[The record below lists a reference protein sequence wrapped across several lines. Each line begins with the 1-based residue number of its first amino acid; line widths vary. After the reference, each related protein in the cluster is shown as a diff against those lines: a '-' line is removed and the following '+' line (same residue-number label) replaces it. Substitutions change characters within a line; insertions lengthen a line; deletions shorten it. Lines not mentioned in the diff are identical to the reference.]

1 MKALLVESPVANL
14 ASIRGALMEAG
25 ADVEV
30 SADPGSVARA
40 ERIVLPGVG
49 SFPAAARWLE
59 ESGVAGAL
67 RRAAANGAAILGVCL
82 GHQLLFEKS
91 EEGGPSDQGVALL
104 EGEVTKLS
112 DRLPLPL
119 VGWGRVVFDSDPL
132 FAGISSPAEFYFVHS
147 FRAVPANAG
156 DVVATA
162 SYGETYPAAVRRGRV
177 CGVQFHP
184 EKSSAA
190 GLRLLSNFLERI

>member
-1 MKALLVESPVANL
+1 VKALLIESPVANL
-14 ASIRGALMEAG
+14 ASIGGALTEAG

-30 SADPGSVARA
+30 SADPGRVERA

-49 SFPAAARWLE
+49 SFPAAMRWLE
-59 ESGVAGAL
+59 GSGVAAAL
-67 RRAAANGAAILGVCL
+67 RRAATDGAAILGVCL
-82 GHQLLFEKS
+82 GHQLLFDSS
-91 EEGGPSDQGVALL
+91 EEGDAPASGLALL
-104 EGEVTKLS
+104 EGEVTRLS

-147 FRAVPANAG
+147 FRAAPANAG

-162 SYGETYPAAVRRGRV
+162 SYGEAYPAAVRRGRI

-184 EKSSAA
+184 EKSSTA

>member
-1 MKALLVESPVANL
+1 MKALLIESPVANL
-14 ASIRGALMEAG
+14 ASMRGALMEAG
-25 ADVEV
+25 AEVDV
-30 SADPGSVARA
+30 SGDPARVERA

-59 ESGVAGAL
+59 ESGIAAAL

-82 GHQLLFEKS
+82 GHQLLFETS
-91 EEGGPSDQGVALL
+91 EEGETSEAGVALL

-119 VGWGRVVFDSDPL
+119 VGWGRVVFAADPL

-147 FRAVPANAG
+147 FRAAPANAE
-156 DVVATA
+156 DVIATA
-162 SYGETYPAAVRRGRV
+162 SYGERYPAAVRRGRI

>member
-1 MKALLVESPVANL
+1 MKALLIESPVANL

-30 SADPGSVARA
+30 TADPRIVARA

-59 ESGVAGAL
+59 GTGVAGAL
-67 RRAAANGAAILGVCL
+67 RDAAAGGAAILGICL
-82 GHQLLFEKS
+82 GHQLLFETS
-91 EEGGPSDQGVALL
+91 EEGESAAGGVALL
-104 EGEVTKLS
+104 EGEVTSLG

-119 VGWGRVVFDSDPL
+119 VGWGRVVFAEDPL
-132 FAGISSPAEFYFVHS
+132 FAEIASPAEFYFVHS
-147 FRAVPANAG
+147 FRAVPTHAS
-156 DVVATA
+156 DVVAAA

>member
-1 MKALLVESPVANL
+1 MKALLVQSPVANL

-30 SADPGSVARA
+30 SADPGSVERA
-40 ERIVLPGVG
+40 QRIVLPGVG
-49 SFPAAARWLE
+49 SFPPAARWLE
-59 ESGVAGAL
+59 RSGVSDAL
-67 RRAAANGAAILGVCL
+67 RRAAANGAAILGICL
-82 GHQLLFEKS
+82 GHQLLFETS
-91 EEGGPSDQGVALL
+91 AEGEGSAAGVALL
-104 EGEVTKLS
+104 EGEVTRLS

-119 VGWGRVVFDSDPL
+119 VGWGRVAFDSDPL
-132 FAGISSPAEFYFVHS
+132 FGGIASPAEFYFVHS
-147 FRAVPANAG
+147 FRAAPANTS

-184 EKSSAA
+184 EKSSTA

>member
-14 ASIRGALMEAG
+14 ASIRGALTEAG
-25 ADVEV
+25 AEVEV

-49 SFPAAARWLE
+49 SFPAAARWLD

-67 RRAAANGAAILGVCL
+67 GRAAANGAAILGICL
-82 GHQLLFEKS
+82 GHQLLFETS
-91 EEGGPSDQGVALL
+91 EEGESSVGGVALL

-119 VGWGRVVFDSDPL
+119 VGWGRVAFASDPL

>member
-1 MKALLVESPVANL
+1 MKALLIESPVANL

-30 SADPGSVARA
+30 SADPRRVARA

-49 SFPAAARWLE
+49 SFPAATRWLE
-59 ESGVAGAL
+59 GSGVAGAL
-67 RRAAANGAAILGVCL
+67 RGAAADGAAILGVCL
-82 GHQLLFEKS
+82 GHQLLFERS
-91 EEGGPSDQGVALL
+91 EEGGSATAGVALL
-104 EGEVTKLS
+104 EGEVTRLS

-119 VGWGRVVFDSDPL
+119 VGWGRVVFASDPL
-132 FAGISSPAEFYFVHS
+132 FAGIASPAEFYFVHS
-147 FRAVPANAG
+147 YRAVPANAK

-162 SYGETYPAAVRRGRV
+162 SYGGAYPAAVRRGRV

-184 EKSSAA
+184 EKSSGA

>member
-1 MKALLVESPVANL
+1 VKALLVESPLANL
-14 ASIRGALMEAG
+14 ASIRGALLETG
-25 ADVEV
+25 ADLEV
-30 SADPGSVARA
+30 TADPRRVERA
-40 ERIVLPGVG
+40 ERVVLPGVG
-49 SFPAAARWLE
+49 SFPVAMRWLDG
-59 ESGVAGAL
+59 SGLTEAL
-67 RRAAANGAAILGVCL
+67 RNAAANDAAILGICL

-91 EEGGPSDQGVALL
+91 EEGALSAGVALL

-119 VGWGRVVFDSDPL
+119 VGWGQVAFAADPL
-132 FAGISSPAEFYFVHS
+132 FEGIASPAEFYFVHS
-147 FRAVPANAG
+147 FRAAPTKSS

-162 SYGETYPAAVRRGRV
+162 SYGEAYPAAVRRGRI

>member
-1 MKALLVESPVANL
+1 MKALLVESPVANI

-25 ADVEV
+25 AEVEV
-30 SADPGSVARA
+30 SADPESVARA

-49 SFPAAARWLE
+49 SFPAAARWLDR
-59 ESGVAGAL
+59 SGLAVAL
-67 RRAAANGAAILGVCL
+67 RRAAADGAAILGVCL

-91 EEGGPSDQGVALL
+91 EEGGSPAAGVALL
-104 EGEVTKLS
+104 EGEVTKLT

-119 VGWGRVVFDSDPL
+119 VGWGRVAFAADPL
-132 FAGISSPAEFYFVHS
+132 FAGIASPAEFYFVHS
-147 FRAVPANAG
+147 FRAAPANAS

-162 SYGETYPAAVRRGRV
+162 SYGEPYPAAVRRGRI

-184 EKSSAA
+184 EKSSTA